1 MQHAS
6 VRHPLRGTSRLQL
19 EARSDA
25 FRREI
30 ITLQVGQCGN
40 QIGSE
45 FWRQV
50 RGVAVLPPLNWA
62 LSVLTPT
69 ATHCGVSQLC
79 LEHGISK
86 DGVLEEYAT
95 HGAGDRK
102 DVFFYQADDEHYV
115 PRALLLDLEPR
126 VINAIQVCTLDTL
139 EQLRVWRS

>member
-1 MQHAS
+1 M
-6 VRHPLRGTSRLQL
+6 
-19 EARSDA
+19 
-25 FRREI
+25 
-30 ITLQVGQCGN
+30 QVGQCGN

-50 RGVAVLPPLNWA
+50 TLPVGRRFQASSAFAHVPLA
-62 LSVLTPT
+62 
-69 ATHCGVSQLC
+69 ACRAQLC

-95 HGAGDRK
+95 QGAGDRK

-126 VINAIQVCTLDTL
+126 VINSIQVRRRWWAAPRGVPAARLS
-139 EQLRVWRS
+139 RSRPPELGVSQPVQPRKHFSVQPRRRRRQ

>member
-1 MQHAS
+1 M
-6 VRHPLRGTSRLQL
+6 
-19 EARSDA
+19 
-25 FRREI
+25 
-30 ITLQVGQCGN
+30 GQCGN

-50 RGVAVLPPLNWA
+50 RLRSGDSFKRARSRPA
-62 LSVLTPT
+62 R
-69 ATHCGVSQLC
+69 AAQLC

-95 HGAGDRK
+95 QGAGDRK

-126 VINAIQVCTLDTL
+126 VINSIQVRRRRPAPLAACL
-139 EQLRVWRS
+139 QRG